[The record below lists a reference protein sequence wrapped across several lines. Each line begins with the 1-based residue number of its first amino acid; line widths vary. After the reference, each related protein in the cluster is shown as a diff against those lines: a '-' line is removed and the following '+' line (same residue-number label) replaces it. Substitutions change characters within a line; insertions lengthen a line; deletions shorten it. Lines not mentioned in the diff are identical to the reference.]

1 MKKEKISKTILF
13 EALRLLS
20 RRDRAKSFMLAG
32 IQVCLNLLDLIGVAA
47 FGLLGALAVNGTASR
62 QPGNRVQKVL
72 EILQIDKLSLQNQAF
87 VIGMLA
93 ASLLIIKTILS
104 IFLTR
109 RTMFFL
115 SRRGASVTKQLIN
128 KLLSQSLQEVNNRS
142 LQENVY
148 SLTGGV
154 NNITVG
160 IIGSGI
166 SILSDLSLLVVMV
179 FALFIV
185 DAVMA
190 TCTVIFFGIVAFLL
204 YKTMHN
210 RSQKLGTQQATYS
223 IRSVELIQEVIS
235 SYRESIV
242 GGKRPY
248 YIDRISEH
256 QYELAKVNSEIG
268 FLPNV
273 SKYVLE
279 ITVVLGTLFISALQF
294 LRTDASHAIAVL
306 SIFLASSTRIAPA
319 ILRIQQS
326 SINIKTTS
334 GSCKPTFELIASLSE
349 AKVRNLE
356 IPKFTIDH
364 GDFEP
369 TIKWKNVTFNYDNNI
384 KPAIHNFTLEIN
396 RGEIVAIV
404 GSSGAGKTTLVD
416 LVLGVLNPNN
426 GSVLINGTKPLEA
439 IEQHPGAIAYIPQDI
454 QVFNGTIR
462 SNICSGYN
470 PNDIPDDLIWKALDK
485 AQLTEFVYS
494 LPNQLEH
501 YIGDRGS
508 KLSGGQKQRLGIA
521 RALITNPQLLVL
533 DEATSALDSKT
544 ERDVTNSINSF
555 RGQTTILIIA
565 HRLSSVINADKV
577 IYLDH
582 GNLVKSGTFSEVKKA
597 IPDFNEQAK
606 LMGL

>member
-1 MKKEKISKTILF
+1 MKETIGQLVIIK
-13 EALRLLS
+13 ALRLLT
-20 RRDRAKSFMLAG
+20 RKDQAKSLILAV
-32 IQVCLNLLDLIGVAA
+32 IQICLNLLDLIGVAA
-47 FGLLGALAVNGTASR
+47 FGLLGALAVSGTASR

-72 EILQIDKLSLQNQAF
+72 ESLQIDQLSLQNQAF

-93 ASLLIIKTILS
+93 ACILVVKTILS
-104 IFLTR
+104 ILLTR
-109 RTMFFL
+109 KTMFFL
-115 SRRGASVTKQLIN
+115 SRRGVSVTKQLIN

-160 IIGSGI
+160 IIGSSI
-166 SILSDLSLLVVMV
+166 TILSDLSLLVVMV

-185 DAVMA
+185 DSVMA
-190 TCTVIFFGIVAFLL
+190 TCTVAFFGLVAFIL

-210 RSQKLGTQQATYS
+210 RSQKLGAEQTVYS
-223 IRSVELIQEVIS
+223 IKSVELIQEVIS

-248 YIDRISEH
+248 YIHRIGEH

-294 LRTDASHAIAVL
+294 IRTDATQAIAVL

-326 SINIKTTS
+326 AINIKTTS
-334 GSCKPTFELIASLSE
+334 GSCEPTFELITSLSE
-349 AKVRNLE
+349 ASVKNLE
-356 IPKFTIDH
+356 IPRFSIDH
-364 GDFEP
+364 SEFEP
-369 TIKWKNVTFNYDNNI
+369 TIKWRNVTFNYGNNVI
-384 KPAIHNFTLEIN
+384 PAINDFTLEVN
-396 RGEIVAIV
+396 KGEIVAIV

-416 LVLGVLNPNN
+416 LVLGVLNPNK
-426 GSVLINGTKPLEA
+426 GSVLINNMTPLEA
-439 IEQHPGAIAYIPQDI
+439 IEKFPGAVAYIPQDI

-462 SNICSGYN
+462 SNICTGYN
-470 PNDIPDDLIWKALDK
+470 PEEIPDHLIWNALEK

-494 LPNQLEH
+494 LPKQLEH
-501 YIGDRGS
+501 HIGDKGS

-521 RALITNPQLLVL
+521 RALITNPCLLVL
-533 DEATSALDSKT
+533 DEATSSLDSKT
-544 ERDVTNSINSF
+544 ERDVSRSINSF

-565 HRLSSVINADKV
+565 HRLSSVVNADKV

-582 GNLVKSGTFSEVKKA
+582 GNLVKSGSFSEVKNA